1 MNFKIS
7 DMLFFEGE
15 VIFMPEIAEV
25 RTVARTLNSKIIGRK
40 IIGVETPYDKIIE
53 GSVSDFIKGID
64 NKYITNV
71 DNYGK
76 WIFIT
81 LGDVT
86 IMSHLRMEGKYYIKP
101 TSEEWSKHEHIIMH
115 LDDGTD
121 LRYHDVRKFG
131 KMILVNT
138 DEIYKQPEISKLGI
152 EPDNASL
159 TKEYI
164 YYNIH
169 DSKLP
174 IKSLLLD
181 QSIINGL
188 GNIYAD
194 EVLFRAHVN
203 PERVGFSITTDEC
216 EAIKKSAG
224 EVIKKATE
232 MGGSTIRSYTSS
244 LGVTG
249 HYQDE
254 LKVHTREGKP
264 CEVCSTIIKKTRIG
278 GRSSYFCP
286 KCQK

>member
-1 MNFKIS
+1 
-7 DMLFFEGE
+7 
-15 VIFMPEIAEV
+15 MPEIAEV
-25 RTVARTLNSKIIGRK
+25 RTVARTLNKKIIGRK
-40 IIGVETPYDKIIE
+40 IIGIETPYDKIIE
-53 GSVSDFIKGID
+53 GNVDDFKKGVVD
-64 NKYITNV
+64 RYITNV

-101 TSEEWSKHEHIIMH
+101 TDEEWSKHEHIIMH

-131 KMILVNT
+131 KMVLVNT

-152 EPDNASL
+152 EPDSASL

-164 YYNIH
+164 YYNVH

-174 IKSLLLD
+174 IKTLLLD

-203 PERVGFSITTDEC
+203 PMRLGNTITLDEC
-216 EAIKKSAG
+216 ELIKNGAY
-224 EVIKKATE
+224 EVITKATE
-232 MGGSTIRSYTSS
+232 LGGSTIRSYTSS
-244 LGVTG
+244 LGVIG

-254 LKVHTREGKP
+254 LRVHTLAGKP
-264 CEVCSTIIKKTRIG
+264 CSTCSTIIEKTRVG
-278 GRSSYFCP
+278 GRGTYYCP

>member
-1 MNFKIS
+1 
-7 DMLFFEGE
+7 
-15 VIFMPEIAEV
+15 MPEIAEV
-25 RTVARTLNSKIIGRK
+25 RTVARTLNKKIVGRK
-40 IIGVETPYDKIIE
+40 IIGVLTPYDKIIE
-53 GSVSDFIKGID
+53 GNVEDFKASLID
-64 NKYITNV
+64 KYITNV

-81 LGDVT
+81 LGDLT

-101 TSEEWSKHEHIIMH
+101 TEEELSKHEHIIMH

-131 KMILVNT
+131 KMILVKT
-138 DEIYKQPEISKLGI
+138 DEIYKQKEISKLGI
-152 EPDNASL
+152 EPDNISL

-169 DSKLP
+169 GSNLP
-174 IKSLLLD
+174 IKTLLLD

-194 EVLFRAHVN
+194 EVLYRACIN
-203 PERVGFSITTDEC
+203 PLREGKSITLDEC
-216 EAIKKSAG
+216 DRIKDAAKY
-224 EVIKKATE
+224 IITKATE

-254 LKVHTREGKP
+254 LRVHTREGHP
-264 CEVCSTIIKKTRIG
+264 CLECSTIILKTRVG
-278 GRSSYFCP
+278 GRGTYFCP

>member
-1 MNFKIS
+1 
-7 DMLFFEGE
+7 
-15 VIFMPEIAEV
+15 MPEIAEV
-25 RTVARTLNSKIIGRK
+25 RTVARTLSKRIVGRK
-40 IIGVETPYDKIIE
+40 IIGIETPYDKIIE
-53 GSVSDFIKGID
+53 GSVLDFKKSIVD
-64 NKYITNV
+64 KYITNI

-81 LGDVT
+81 LGDLT

-101 TSEEWSKHEHIIMH
+101 TKEEWNKHEHIIMH

-131 KMILVNT
+131 KMVLVKT
-138 DEIYKQPEISKLGI
+138 DEIYKQKEIAKLGI
-152 EPDNASL
+152 EPDNDSL

-164 YYNIH
+164 YYSIH

-174 IKSLLLD
+174 MKSLMLD

-194 EVLFRAHVN
+194 EVLFAAKIHPLRM
-203 PERVGFSITTDEC
+203 GFNIKLDEC
-216 EAIKKSAG
+216 ERVKEAAKDI
-224 EVIKKATE
+224 ITKATK

-254 LKVHTREGKP
+254 LKVHTRNGKE
-264 CEVCSTIIKKTRIG
+264 CFECGSIIEKIRVG
-278 GRSSYFCP
+278 GRGTYFCP
-286 KCQK
+286 KCQKEKK